1 MTLNLTHFSGGI
13 SFEACFKD
21 TVDWGGNLSLCLF
34 EKILTENQYFVIIFL
49 LLEYNI
55 LERKHMAP

>member
-1 MTLNLTHFSGGI
+1 MAIFMTLNLTHFSGGI
-13 SFEACFKD
+13 SFGACF
-21 TVDWGGNLSLCLF
+21 NLSLCLF

-55 LERKHMAP
+55 LERKHMVP